1 MTEISTH
8 VLDLG
13 RGAPAA
19 GIDVTL
25 ERAGA
30 SGAFDRVGQGTTSAD
45 GRVASFGDGAHAA
58 GHYRL
63 VFAIEAYQRAQ
74 GIEPLFPAVQ
84 IVFVVAADAPKYHL
98 PLLLSPFGYSV
109 YRGS

>member
-19 GIDVTL
+19 GIDVAL

-30 SGAFDRVGQGTTSAD
+30 SGAYDRVGLGTTSVD
-45 GRVASFGDGAHAA
+45 GRIVSFGDGAHVP
-58 GHYRL
+58 GRYRL
-63 VFAIEAYQRAQ
+63 VFAIDAYQRSQ
-74 GIEPLFPAVQ
+74 DVEPLFPEVQ
-84 IVFVVAADAPKYHL
+84 IVFVVAVDAPKYHL